1 MVPSKVNKSDENI
14 GDIRDLSTCRAGY
27 CSGWLLVN
35 ESTDLADF
43 ATTLSLGAKECIS
56 LVGGG
61 GKTTLLF
68 ALGEQLSGTVV
79 LSTTTKMGTDRT
91 EGYVPLIDPSPAE
104 LSLALDRDRVVLT
117 WKADEDHRA
126 VGYSADEATGFVA
139 LADYVILEADGSRRR
154 PFKAPAAH
162 EPVIP
167 AATTLLLACVGTA
180 ALHGVISDVCHRPD
194 EVAAV
199 AKCGTGDRLTPERLA
214 VVLTNSSGSR
224 KDCPPSARFVVVM
237 NQVGAEHTNDVAV
250 LRASLDPAV
259 ELLAVARQES
269 P

>member
-1 MVPSKVNKSDENI
+1 V
-14 GDIRDLSTCRAGY
+14 T
-27 CSGWLLVN
+27 
-35 ESTDLADF
+35 ESTDLAGF
-43 ATTLSLGAKECIS
+43 ATTLLPRMKECIS

-68 ALGEQLSGTVV
+68 ALGEQLPGTVV

-91 EGYVPLIDPSPAE
+91 EGFVPLIDPSPAE
-104 LSLALDRDRVVLT
+104 LALALGRDRVVLT
-117 WKADEDHRA
+117 WKADEEHRA
-126 VGYSADEATGFVA
+126 VGYSVDEAAGFLA

-199 AKCGTGDRLTPERLA
+199 ANCGTADRLTPQRLA
-214 VVLTNSSGSR
+214 TVLTSPAGSM

-237 NQVGAEHTNDVAV
+237 NQVGAEHTADVAA

-259 ELLAVARQES
+259 ELIAVSRQAAL
-269 P
+269 